1 MAYQKLIGQIQRSL
15 TIIPSD
21 EYDIPFPGNRKT
33 PSGPGPQHRTEG
45 IYASDASGITTE
57 LEDSNA
63 DFVAWGVEIG
73 DIVYARRNPLT
84 PHDPFVTEVTTIMN
98 KTTLTVKNV
107 LGTDFSAAGTPY
119 EIYSPETYPCQ
130 VMYKSDGTIAPPV
143 NATVYS
149 QDDVKIDIAN
159 IPTPIRRLLD
169 VPIKKITAGGT
180 TDGTANENF
189 IGQW

>member
-1 MAYQKLIGQIQRSL
+1 MAYQKLVGQIQRSL

-33 PSGPGPQHRTEG
+33 PSGTGAQRRAESQ
-45 IYASDASGITTE
+45 YSCDASGITTE
-57 LEDSNA
+57 LEDSTA
-63 DFVAWGVEIG
+63 DFVAWGVKIG
-73 DIVYARRNPLT
+73 DIVYGRRNPLT
-84 PHDPFVTEVTTIMN
+84 AHDPFVTEVTTIMN
-98 KTTLTVKNV
+98 KTTLTVKAV

-130 VMYKSDGTIAPPV
+130 VIYKSDGNVTPPQ

-149 QDDVKIDIAN
+149 QDDVKIDIVN
-159 IPTPIRRLLD
+159 ILAPIRRLLD
-169 VPIKKITAGGT
+169 VPLKKIQAGGT
-180 TDGTANENF
+180 TDGSANENF